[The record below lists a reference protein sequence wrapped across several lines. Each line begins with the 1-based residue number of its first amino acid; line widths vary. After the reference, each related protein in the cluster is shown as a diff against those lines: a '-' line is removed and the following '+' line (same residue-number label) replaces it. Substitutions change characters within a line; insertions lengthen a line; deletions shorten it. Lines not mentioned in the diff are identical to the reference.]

1 MKCPYCKNIGSKVV
15 DSRIVDDGLSIRR
28 RRICFSC
35 DERFTT
41 YERYDGLPLM
51 VIKRDKRREP
61 FDRQKLASGI
71 QKALNKRELSPEST
85 DALIDN
91 IERRV
96 RDISGAEIKSKDIGT
111 MVVEELK
118 NLDEVAYL
126 RFVSVFKE
134 FSKASS
140 FVKEVEA
147 LKND

>member
-15 DSRIVDDGLSIRR
+15 DSRLVDDGLSIRR
-28 RRICFSC
+28 RRLCFSC
-35 DERFTT
+35 SERFTT

-71 QKALNKRELSPEST
+71 QKACNKRELLQESV

-91 IERRV
+91 VERKV
-96 RDISGAEIKSKDIGT
+96 RDAAGAEIKSKDIGS

-118 NLDEVAYL
+118 NLDEVAYV

-134 FSKASS
+134 FSTASS
-140 FVKEVEA
+140 FVTEVEA

>member
-15 DSRIVDDGLSIRR
+15 DSRLVDNGLSIRR
-28 RRICFSC
+28 RRLCLSC
-35 DERFTT
+35 SERFTT

-71 QKALNKRELSPEST
+71 HKSCNKREIPPE
-85 DALIDN
+85 DVEILIDN
-91 IERRV
+91 IEKKV
-96 RDISGAEIKSKDIGT
+96 RDISGAEIKSKDIGS
-111 MVVEELK
+111 MVIEELK
-118 NLDEVAYL
+118 SLDEVAYV

-134 FSKASS
+134 FSEASS

-147 LKND
+147 LKTI